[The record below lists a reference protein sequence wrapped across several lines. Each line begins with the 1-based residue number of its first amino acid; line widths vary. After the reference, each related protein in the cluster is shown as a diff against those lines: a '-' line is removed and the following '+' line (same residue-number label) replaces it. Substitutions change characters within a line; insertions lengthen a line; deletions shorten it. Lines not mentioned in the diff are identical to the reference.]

1 MSVQSRT
8 DHGAATEGG
17 RPWKRPGRRWT
28 RLSLVVGMGL
38 LAIGC
43 HSRPVYDPMK
53 GACYLN
59 PKKSPSRLGRVALV
73 EFDNKSSYPEISKDV
88 SEALYVALQK
98 KQQFGLTTVEQ
109 TDPVWR
115 SLQIGPD
122 GSFSPEQCVKIRQKL
137 QSDAILTGVVTEFRP
152 YPHLMIGLRLRL
164 IDLTDGQLVWAV
176 EQVWDSGDRDTE
188 ARIKKYLKLQT
199 RSSRGSMADRL
210 MVVST
215 LDFMKFVAYEVGLTL

>member
-1 MSVQSRT
+1 MKRT
-8 DHGAATEGG
+8 A
-17 RPWKRPGRRWT
+17 RRWI
-28 RLSLVVGMGL
+28 RLGLVLGMGL

-43 HSRPVYDPMK
+43 PSRPVYEPMK

-59 PKKSPSRLGRVALV
+59 PKKSPTLLGRVALV
-73 EFDNKSSYPEISKDV
+73 EFDNKSTYPEISKDV

-98 KQQFGLTTVEQ
+98 KQQFGLTTVAQ
-109 TDPVWR
+109 TDPAWR

-122 GSFSPEQCVKIRQKL
+122 DTFSPDQCVKIRQML
-137 QSDAILTGVVTEFRP
+137 QCDAVLAGVVTEFRP

-176 EQVWDSGDRDTE
+176 EQVWDSGDRGTE
-188 ARIKKYLKLQT
+188 VRIKRYLKVQT

-210 MVVST
+210 MIVST